1 MERQTSARA
10 LILLFSFYFFKN
22 AQKSMARY
30 IFVVGGVMSGVGKG
44 TTTASIGLLLKSKGY
59 TVTAV
64 KIDPYI
70 NLDAGTMNPTE
81 HGEVFVTVDGDETDQ
96 DLGNYERFLDINIL
110 SDNYMTTGRV
120 YQSVIDRERNL
131 EYKGKCVEVVPH
143 VPEEIIRRIERAG
156 KKAKADFVLIE
167 IGGTVGEYQN
177 ILFLEAARMMKL
189 RRPKNVLFV
198 LVSYLPVPAKIGEMK
213 TKPTQYAVRTLNSAG
228 IQPDLVVC
236 RSDVPIDVPRKQ
248 KLAIF
253 CNMAPEDI
261 IAAQDVS
268 SVYEVPLLLES
279 QHIAE
284 RILKKVGLRVKKQ
297 DLQEWRAL
305 FNTIQNAT
313 REVNIAV
320 VGKYFSTGN
329 FVLSDSYISVIE
341 ALKHGSWAHKVKPV
355 LHWLNSEDYEKE
367 PAQLKELSKY
377 DGVVIP
383 GGFGTRGV
391 EGKIMAVQYVREHGI
406 PYFGLCYGLQMA
418 VIEFARH
425 LCGLK
430 DANTAE
436 VNPKTSNPVVHI
448 LPEQKKNLA
457 HKNQEFGAQG
467 IWRAGN
473 F

>member
-305 FNTIQNAT
+305 F
-313 REVNIAV
+313 
-320 VGKYFSTGN
+320 
-329 FVLSDSYISVIE
+329 
-341 ALKHGSWAHKVKPV
+341 
-355 LHWLNSEDYEKE
+355 
-367 PAQLKELSKY
+367 
-377 DGVVIP
+377 
-383 GGFGTRGV
+383 
-391 EGKIMAVQYVREHGI
+391 
-406 PYFGLCYGLQMA
+406 
-418 VIEFARH
+418 
-425 LCGLK
+425 
-430 DANTAE
+430 
-436 VNPKTSNPVVHI
+436 
-448 LPEQKKNLA
+448 
-457 HKNQEFGAQG
+457 
-467 IWRAGN
+467 
-473 F
+473 